1 MVLTIE
7 LEGALA
13 VTANNVYPSK
23 MWSPYREPLILF
35 LNRHK
40 EQVSSDRPNPSR
52 SL

>member
-40 EQVSSDRPNPSR
+40 EQVSAGSPNISW
-52 SL
+52 SV